1 MRIYQVVVSA
11 VVLGTV
17 VPVVLHHHVHGVWN
31 VHQMAM
37 AFFLW
42 LNTIIALWE
51 ICLFLRI
58 DLIEKDFA
66 RFRTEYAGR
75 PLDRVKDFFFTK
87 ISFAQIFSPT
97 TWSQIWSSYA
107 LFDDSYADR
116 KSFGFWIDVGNGVSM
131 LFVSLLYLYGITFEL
146 LAPQWLG
153 IVGLLACYQMGYGT
167 AVYFASFVFNR
178 RYRGHTPGAL
188 ATFVGLSNG
197 IWLFFPAWGIWT
209 ALQLITTSQYTVF
222 R

>member
-1 MRIYQVVVSA
+1 MRIYQVVVVA
-11 VVLGTV
+11 VVLGTL
-17 VPVVLHHHVHGVWN
+17 VPVVLHHEIHGVWN

-58 DLIEKDFA
+58 DLIEQDHA
-66 RFRTEYAGR
+66 RFVKEYAGR

-87 ISFAQIFSPT
+87 ISLAQVFSPS

-116 KSFGFWIDVGNGVSM
+116 KSFGFWIDVGNGFSM
-131 LFVSLLYLYGITFEL
+131 LLVSLLYLYGVTFQL
-146 LAPQWLG
+146 LPAQLLG
-153 IVGLLACYQMGYGT
+153 LIGLVACYQMGYGT
-167 AVYFASFVFNR
+167 VVYFSSFVFNR
-178 RYRGHTPGAL
+178 RYRGHSPGSL
-188 ATFVGLSNG
+188 AVFVGLSNG
-197 IWLFFPAWGIWT
+197 IWIVFPVWGIW
-209 ALQLITTSQYTVF
+209 AAYQLITTGSYAVF
-222 R
+222 L